1 MEPRGDREDHK
12 ETEVNREAVLA
23 PREWRARRDAHV
35 QAVNSRTAAH
45 LARRSRGEKHPVEDF
60 LFTYYPFKPA
70 KIAQW
75 NPAPGTVLG
84 IETED
89 DRQYFSRRWYTV
101 TDHARVDAAGWWQDR
116 GGGAVFIRDLLR
128 STLGRQAALGCFGL
142 HEWAMVYKLKP
153 GQQRHE
159 DVPLRLSQ
167 EETDKV
173 VENHRIQCTHFDAF
187 RFFTPDARG
196 LNTVQPTREGMRDNE
211 QPGCL
216 HAGMDLYKWAMKLQ
230 PMVEGSIVLEAFDLA
245 LQLRTLDMEASPY
258 DVRPWGYGVVAIETA
273 AGKAEYM
280 KRQQSLSEKANR
292 LRVALIDSVDRAEEL
307 ALNQSN

>member
-1 MEPRGDREDHK
+1 M
-12 ETEVNREAVLA
+12 NRETVLA
-23 PREWRARRDAHV
+23 PREWRALRDAHAQEV
-35 QAVNSRTAAH
+35 TSRTADH
-45 LARRSRGEKHPVEDF
+45 LARRSRGEKHPVQDF

-75 NPAPGTVLG
+75 NPAPGTALA

-101 TDHARVDAAGWWQDR
+101 TNHARVDAAAWWEDR
-116 GGGAVFIRDLLR
+116 GRGAVFIRDLLR
-128 STLGRQAALGCFGL
+128 STLGREAALGCFGL

-167 EETDKV
+167 EETDRV
-173 VENHRIQCTHFDAF
+173 VENHRIRCTHFDAF

-196 LNTVQPTREGMRDNE
+196 LNTIQPTREGMLANE

-245 LQLRTLDMEASPY
+245 TQLRTLDMEASPY

-280 KRQQSLSEKANR
+280 KRQKSLSEKANR
-292 LRVALIDSVDRAEEL
+292 LRHALIDSIDRAEEL
-307 ALNQSN
+307 AQGAVSGTSR

>member
-1 MEPRGDREDHK
+1 M
-12 ETEVNREAVLA
+12 NREAVLA

-75 NPAPGTVLG
+75 NPIPGTVLG

-128 STLGRQAALGCFGL
+128 STLGREAAFGCFGL

-173 VENHRIQCTHFDAF
+173 VDNHRIQCTHFDAF

>member
-1 MEPRGDREDHK
+1 M
-12 ETEVNREAVLA
+12 NREAVLA

-75 NPAPGTVLG
+75 NPIPGTVLG

-128 STLGRQAALGCFGL
+128 STLGREAAFGCFGL

-196 LNTVQPTREGMRDNE
+196 LNTVQPTRQGMRDNE

-292 LRVALIDSVDRAEEL
+292 LRVALIDSVERAEEL